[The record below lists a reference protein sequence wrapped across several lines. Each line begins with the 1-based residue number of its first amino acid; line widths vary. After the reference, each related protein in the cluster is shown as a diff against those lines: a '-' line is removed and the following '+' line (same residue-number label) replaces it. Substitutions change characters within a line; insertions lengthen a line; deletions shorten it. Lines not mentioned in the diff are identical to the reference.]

1 MYSADFDPVELV
13 WLKMKSVLRRLKA
26 RTSEVLEKAL
36 LIALASITKDDIV
49 SYFSHDGYL

>member
-1 MYSADFDPVELV
+1 VYSADFDPVELV